1 MGSDY
6 LDLRTSIT
14 DQNYYKISFVDENG
28 NQSNFS
34 EVKSTLSSEPLN
46 SVRSQDVTSR
56 PMGVHYADY
65 HFESERFTRI
75 KQRFTIHELPTFENG
90 DEYDGGLYWNFYQ
103 GVINDNIDFIW
114 GTT

>member
-6 LDLRTSIT
+6 LDLRTST

-46 SVRSQDVTSR
+46 SVRSQDVTSLWVFI
-56 PMGVHYADY
+56 ML
-65 HFESERFTRI
+65 I
-75 KQRFTIHELPTFENG
+75 TILNQNV
-90 DEYDGGLYWNFYQ
+90 LQ
-103 GVINDNIDFIW
+103 G
-114 GTT
+114 